1 MGRRD
6 TTGQAGA
13 TSAVRRLLLLA
24 LGGLLAVAATS
35 APVAATLRAPG
46 QTEERIVVR
55 GVDASAF
62 PEVVVEVQIVGP
74 DPGRGAF
81 SLRED
86 GRLVSIDRVLV
97 ADRSGDAA
105 AMVIAIDHSGSMEGA
120 SIEQARLAAER
131 FVERARPGD
140 RIGLVKFDTEP
151 TMLAEVGTPAE
162 ELISLIRGISPR
174 HRTALWDAIAMSAG
188 MLADD
193 PLGER
198 YIVAVSDVDAD
209 SYDNASLGTAD
220 DAVAAAQAAGASVL
234 AIGIPQGPVD
244 DRELRSVAERTAG
257 LLLYAE
263 DPSRLDHLFAQL
275 QESVRVRY
283 QLAYRSQAA
292 GPAVSGQLTLGANR
306 LEFAYDV
313 PQPGDGADDAFVS
326 LDDGGGFPVVLVVAG
341 AALVAILAVVLI
353 RHRSS

>member
-1 MGRRD
+1 MG
-6 TTGQAGA
+6 TMT
-13 TSAVRRLLLLA
+13 VRRPALLA
-24 LGGLLAVAATS
+24 LGALLAVVATAAPVAATS
-35 APVAATLRAPG
+35 AAPA

-74 DPGRGAF
+74 DPGRSAF

-86 GRLVSIDRVLV
+86 GRLVSIDRVV
-97 ADRSGDAA
+97 VVDRSGDAA

-131 FVERARPGD
+131 FVQRARPRD
-140 RIGLVKFDTEP
+140 RLGLVKFDTEP
-151 TMLAEVGTPAE
+151 TMLAEVGTPAD

-174 HRTALWDAIAMSAG
+174 HRTALWDAIAMSAE

-193 PLGER
+193 PLDER

-244 DRELRSVAERTAG
+244 DRELRSVAEQTSG

-263 DPSRLDHLFAQL
+263 DPNRLDDLFAQL

-283 QLAYRSQAA
+283 QLVYRSQAS
-292 GPAVSGQLTLGANR
+292 GPDVSNQLTVGANR
-306 LEFAYDV
+306 VEFGYEV
-313 PQPGDGADDAFVS
+313 SQPGDDGDDAFVS
-326 LDDGGGFPVVLVVAG
+326 ITEDDGFPVVLVVPA
-341 AALVAILAVVLI
+341 AVVALLAAVAVVVI
-353 RHRSS
+353 RRRSS

>member
-1 MGRRD
+1 LKVRVVGLVSCGWRWRAATVTAGVDGDGNLEGERRQHTGRE
-6 TTGQAGA
+6 AMA
-13 TSAVRRLLLLA
+13 TITARRLAFLA
-24 LGGLLAVAATS
+24 GGALVALAASS
-35 APVAATLRAPG
+35 APVAATLRAPA

-74 DPGRGAF
+74 DPGRSAF

-151 TMLAEVGTPAE
+151 TMLAEVGTPSE

-174 HRTALWDAIAMSAG
+174 HRTALWDAIAMSAE

-193 PLGER
+193 PLTER

-263 DPSRLDHLFAQL
+263 DPSRLDDLFAQL

-283 QLAYRSQAA
+283 QLVYRSQAA
-292 GPAVSGQLTLGANR
+292 GPTVAGQLTLGANR
-306 LEFAYDV
+306 LEFDYEV
-313 PQPGDGADDAFVS
+313 PQPG
-326 LDDGGGFPVVLVVAG
+326 
-341 AALVAILAVVLI
+341 
-353 RHRSS
+353 